1 MSNSTRATLESL
13 QFERAPRSNWTAR
26 ADKSLGRGKNCSA
39 RLELPPRRS
48 LRATAAAASHS
59 SRLHH
64 VVLSLRLGSARAL
77 PVVADKSIGHTNG
90 RLGVRG
96 GGRNQLRAA
105 AARAG
110 GKKGEREREKGEG
123 RSRIKQAR
131 RRELLD
137 RKTMNC
143 RSAGCCSR
151 RPFVRLVARSFEL
164 ALQPRPQLQP
174 QLQLQLE
181 LGRLPFGARCALPA
195 GSQSS
200 AA

>member
-1 MSNSTRATLESL
+1 MDGARRQVAWQGKKLLRSARTSAKTFAARDGGRGESL
-13 QFERAPRSNWTAR
+13 EPVASCCVVA
-26 ADKSLGRGKNCSA
+26 SA
-39 RLELPPRRS
+39 
-48 LRATAAAASHS
+48 
-59 SRLHH
+59 
-64 VVLSLRLGSARAL
+64 RLGSARAL

-164 ALQPRPQLQP
+164 ALQPQLQP
-174 QLQLQLE
+174 QLQLQLG